1 MLVRRHRLE
10 RMVHS
15 LIPSRRLILAGGLAV
30 ATLTAPA
37 IMAMTA
43 VSTPLAACSGGEES
57 DVFTTTCVPYLVPTS
72 NQGFTST
79 GANPD
84 IPEIDGIPT
93 TGANSGTILG
103 LEENQAAAGPQPI
116 PRSTFSSSP

>member
-1 MLVRRHRLE
+1 MG

-15 LIPSRRLILAGGLAV
+15 LIPSKRLMLAGGLAL
-30 ATLTAPA
+30 AALAAPA
-37 IMAMTA
+37 IMATTA
-43 VSTPLAACSGGEES
+43 VSTPLAACSSGEES

-79 GANPD
+79 AANPD
-84 IPEIDGIPT
+84 IPEIDGIPA
-93 TGANSGTILG
+93 TGANSGSVIG
-103 LEENQAAAGPQPI
+103 LEEDAQAEGPQPI